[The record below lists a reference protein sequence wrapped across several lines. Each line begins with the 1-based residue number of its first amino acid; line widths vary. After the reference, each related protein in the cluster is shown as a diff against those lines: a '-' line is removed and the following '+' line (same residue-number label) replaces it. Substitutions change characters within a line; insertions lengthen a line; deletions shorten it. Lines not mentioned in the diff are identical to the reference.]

1 MYNNLKLIDAL
12 NKLCRQTLFRIPQE
26 EPRMAMKNYDRSIF
40 GRKTNTQKKNVRT
53 LPAPNAVSAMKEIA
67 AICDSTLVDTFDQR
81 EVKEGYRSIMLVLGK
96 EDGIS
101 QLTIAGQTGLKPS
114 TISIALKKMEREG
127 LIARENDSKDMR
139 MSRVYLTDEG
149 LAIANSVYEVNE
161 KTADLLMSG
170 ISEDELATVMAVAEK
185 MKENYKKANT

>member
-1 MYNNLKLIDAL
+1 
-12 NKLCRQTLFRIPQE
+12 
-26 EPRMAMKNYDRSIF
+26 MAMKNYDRSIF
-40 GRKTNTQKKNVRT
+40 GCKNNTQKKNVRT
-53 LPAPNAVSAMKEIA
+53 LPAPNAVSSMKEIA
-67 AICDSTLVDTFDQR
+67 AICDSTLVDSFNQK

-101 QLTIAGQTGLKPS
+101 QLTIATQTGLKPS

-139 MSRVYLTDEG
+139 MSRVYLTEEG
-149 LAIANSVYEVNE
+149 LSIANSVYEADE
-161 KTADLLMSG
+161 KFTALLLTG
-170 ISEDELATVMAVAEK
+170 ISENELATVMAVAEK